1 MSSIH
6 PIRVVCPPCAVV
18 SASATMRASCA
29 ALLFAIFSVAGSA
42 FAAPGDTFCFTDAP
56 TSELISC
63 EYAQGDS
70 APRQTGA
77 SEIAANKK
85 TRSGKLL
92 FASEAHALV
101 RSREVLFVDVRTRG
115 EFSFVGVAD
124 GVRAHVPFADITDA
138 SVWEPKSGRYSV
150 SQNPKFVAEV
160 AGHLRTHQLDHHAT
174 IVLICRSGD
183 RSARAADVL
192 AEAGYR
198 NVYSVVDGFEG
209 DLSAA
214 ERRDVNGWKNAG
226 LPWSYRG
233 HIGEVVARK

>member
-1 MSSIH
+1 MPSMRLFRTITSSWATMSVSMTKRISRGALL
-6 PIRVVCPPCAVV
+6 IAFLSM
-18 SASATMRASCA
+18 SASAIAAASD
-29 ALLFAIFSVAGSA
+29 G
-42 FAAPGDTFCFTDAP
+42 FCFTDAP
-56 TSELISC
+56 GSELISC
-63 EYAQGDS
+63 EYAQENAATPQTTGS
-70 APRQTGA
+70 AIP
-77 SEIAANKK
+77 ANKK
-85 TRSGKLL
+85 TRAGKSL

>member
-1 MSSIH
+1 MPSLRLFHTLTLSRASVS
-6 PIRVVCPPCAVV
+6 PSVAKRVSRGALLLAFLSM
-18 SASATMRASCA
+18 SASA
-29 ALLFAIFSVAGSA
+29 V
-42 FAAPGDTFCFTDAP
+42 AAPNEGFCFTDAP

-63 EYAQGDS
+63 EYAQANGATPQTTAS
-70 APRQTGA
+70 AIPV
-77 SEIAANKK
+77 NKK
-85 TRSGKLL
+85 TRAGKYL

-150 SQNPKFVAEV
+150 SQNPKFVAEI
-160 AGHLRTHQLDHHAT
+160 AGHLRTHQLDRHAT